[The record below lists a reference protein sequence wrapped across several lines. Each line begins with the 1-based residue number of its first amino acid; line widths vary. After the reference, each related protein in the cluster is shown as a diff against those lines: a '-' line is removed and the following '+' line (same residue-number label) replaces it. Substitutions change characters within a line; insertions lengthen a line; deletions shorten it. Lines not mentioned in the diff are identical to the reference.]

1 MRILLLSM
9 LLMVGADAAAASP
22 FRVQVKRVNNTLEF
36 YAPKLTDAKYGE
48 VWIQPALSEVES
60 LSPNSWRIVSDATS
74 GTFSVVICGD
84 GFCRIED
91 CDWDTHGNGLAWG
104 LAAAAF
110 IVIMLWCVRRTCLE
124 VDPEWLTNPESCS
137 P

>member
-9 LLMVGADAAAASP
+9 LLMVGAAAAAAAAASP

-36 YAPKLTDAKYGE
+36 YAPKMVDAKYGE
-48 VWIQPALSEVES
+48 VWIQPASSVVES

-84 GFCRIED
+84 GFCRIEE
-91 CDWDTHGNGLAWG
+91 CDWSCRDYTWAWWSG
-104 LAAAAF
+104 VTAF
-110 IVIMLWCVRRTCLE
+110 ILFLLWGIWRTCIQ
-124 VDPEWLTNPESCS
+124 VDP
-137 P
+137 